1 MSKAAELA
9 ALIGSQTAQSNRNL
23 IINGAM
29 QVAQRSVTSTGVG
42 ADGISGLHNVDRWR
56 IDIGA
61 TSAGRVTMAQ
71 TAVTDLAGFANSM
84 KISCTTADT
93 SIAAGEALIFDQR
106 IEGQNIQRLTATST
120 STKAFTLSFYA
131 KSNASR
137 AIASEVVFVNGTNR
151 QMSKVHT
158 IGTSWS
164 RYTMTVPAASST
176 QIDDDNSYELGINFW
191 LHAGSTYTGGTI
203 NDDALDSIT
212 NANRAAGIGS
222 IFAST
227 DNFFEITGVQ
237 LELGEQAT
245 PFEHRSFDDDLAACQ
260 RYYVQLL
267 KSDSTKELVISGG
280 QSGATNFNCFL
291 PYPMRAAPTITWPT
305 SSGIRGEGTTVNIS
319 SIASTMDTN
328 NYVHFNCT
336 ITSGLT
342 ANTASFAYAFQ
353 GSTNLDAEL

>member
-93 SIAAGEALIFDQR
+93 SIAAGEALIFNQR
-106 IEGQNIQRLTATST
+106 VEGQNIQRLTATST

-137 AIASEVVFVNGTNR
+137 AIASEINFTNGTNR
-151 QMSKVHT
+151 QISKVHT
-158 IGTSWS
+158 IGTSWA

-176 QIDDDNSYELGINFW
+176 QIDDDNSHELGINFW